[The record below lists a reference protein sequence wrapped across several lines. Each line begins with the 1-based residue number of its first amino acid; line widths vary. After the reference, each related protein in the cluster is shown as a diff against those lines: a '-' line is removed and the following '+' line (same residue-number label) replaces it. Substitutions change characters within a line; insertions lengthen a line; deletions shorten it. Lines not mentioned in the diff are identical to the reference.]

1 MAGASDLVASLAY
14 AGVGAAV
21 GSIGA
26 AMVSSRAGRGEAR
39 AHAADL
45 ISDAAG
51 GLAAQ
56 QASTIDRLEKQTERQ
71 RRALMSLTAIVD
83 ELLDQLSLPAA
94 EKTKLRE
101 AVSAAKLAI

>member
-1 MAGASDLVASLAY
+1 MSGASDAIAALAY

-26 AMVSSRAGRGEAR
+26 AVVSARSGRGEAR

-56 QASTIDRLEKQTERQ
+56 QATTIDRLEKQTERQ
-71 RRALMSLTAIVD
+71 RRALITLTVIVD
-83 ELLDQLSLPAA
+83 ELLDQLDLPAA
-94 EKTKLRE
+94 EKTKLRK
-101 AVSAAKLAI
+101 AVTAAKLAV